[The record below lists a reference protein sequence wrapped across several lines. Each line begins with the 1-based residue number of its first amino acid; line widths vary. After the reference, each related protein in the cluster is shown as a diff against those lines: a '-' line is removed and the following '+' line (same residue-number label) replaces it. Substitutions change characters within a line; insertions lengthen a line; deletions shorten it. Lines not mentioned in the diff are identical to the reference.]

1 MANVLIVD
9 DDYMIRTLY
18 QFLFMEA
25 GHVPQVAEDGQKAL
39 EKLETFTPDFMLVDI
54 SMPVMDGV
62 QFIQAVHKLAITR
75 PELARLPFIVITGED
90 FAKMKQHYVIGS
102 CRECKAFL
110 PKMTQQA
117 QVLALAEKAL
127 AEYGKL

>member
-1 MANVLIVD
+1 MANILIVD
-9 DDYMIRTLY
+9 DDYAIRTLY

-25 GHVPQVAEDGQKAL
+25 GHTPEIAEDGKKAL
-39 EKLETFTPDFMLVDI
+39 EKLDSFVPDFMLVDI

-62 QFIQAVHKLAITR
+62 EFIKQVQHLAISR
-75 PELARLPFIVITGED
+75 PELARIPFIVLTGED

-102 CRECKAFL
+102 CRECRAFL

-117 QVLALAEKAL
+117 QVLNLAEKAL
-127 AEYGKL
+127 KEYGKM